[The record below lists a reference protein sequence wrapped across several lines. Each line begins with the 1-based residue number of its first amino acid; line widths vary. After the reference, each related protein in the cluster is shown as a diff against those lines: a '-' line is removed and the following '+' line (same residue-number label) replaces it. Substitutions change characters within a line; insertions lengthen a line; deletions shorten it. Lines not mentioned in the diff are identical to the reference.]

1 MIQVWGCFTTL
12 TRTIK
17 DVLFI
22 DIKPLKAK
30 LIDVFTGNPI
40 PVDGDTLILSIPARN
55 RLWVKKL

>member
-1 MIQVWGCFTTL
+1 MDDSAWMFHNYNTTE
-12 TRTIK
+12 K
-17 DVLFI
+17 EFLFI

-40 PVDGDTLILSIPARN
+40 PVDGDTLMLSIPARN